1 MQTDLTELV
10 NSPQRI
16 ASALE
21 TFAPKAQDDFAEHAI
36 AYRWQK
42 SSHPFTSGYLQPIAN
57 PQLISFE
64 ALQNVQEQAHIISQ
78 NTQQFVL
85 GHPANNILLTGARGT
100 GKSSLVRACLE
111 KFHSQGLRLI
121 EIERQHLHDLP
132 LIMQKIAHRPE
143 RFILFCDD
151 LSFEEGEQGY
161 KELKT
166 VLEGSLGS
174 ISDQVIVYATSNRR
188 HLVSETMRDNLE
200 YQKNPDGEIHPGDTL
215 EQKISLSERFGIC
228 LRFYSFNQDEYL
240 AAAAYWLSFYGF
252 NLHSDNLQDEAL
264 QWSRERGARS
274 GRIAWQFAKD
284 YAGKMAIAHALKSTK

>member
-1 MQTDLTELV
+1 MQPDLTALV
-10 NSPQRI
+10 NSLQKI
-16 ASALE
+16 ANTLE
-21 TFAPKAQDDFAEHAI
+21 SLVPNAQDDFAENAI

-42 SSHPFTSGYLQPIAN
+42 NAHPFAAGYLQPMMH

-64 ALQNVQEQAHIISQ
+64 ALQNVEEQIRIISQ

-85 GHPANNILLTGARGT
+85 GYPANNVLLTGARGT

-111 KFHSQGLRLI
+111 KFHPQGLRLI

-132 LIMQKIAHRPE
+132 LIMQKIAHRSE

-188 HLVSETMRDNLE
+188 HLVTETMRDNLE
-200 YQKNPDGEIHPGDTL
+200 YQKNPEGEIHPGDTL
-215 EQKISLSERFGIC
+215 EQKISLAERFGIC

-240 AAAAYWLSFYGF
+240 AAAAYWLSHYGHD
-252 NLHSDNLQDEAL
+252 LQRENLQDAAL

-284 YAGKMAIAHALKSTK
+284 YAGRMAIARSQQR

>member
-1 MQTDLTELV
+1 MSSKFSEL
-10 NSPQRI
+10 I
-16 ASALE
+16 ASLNKIANALE
-21 TFAPKAQDDFAEHAI
+21 NIAPTQQADLDDNAI
-36 AYRWQK
+36 AYRWHK
-42 SSHPFTSGYLQPIAN
+42 ERHPFAFGRLEPISN

-64 ALQNVQEQAHIISQ
+64 SLKNLDEQATIIRQ
-78 NTQQFVL
+78 NTRQFVL
-85 GHPANNILLTGARGT
+85 GYPANNVLLTGARGT
-100 GKSSLVRACLE
+100 GKSSLVRACLAA
-111 KFHSQGLRLI
+111 FHPQGLRLI
-121 EIERQHLHDLP
+121 EVEREHLNDLP
-132 LIMQKIAHRPE
+132 AIMQIISTRPE

-174 ISDQVIVYATSNRR
+174 ISDKVIVYATSNRR

-200 YQKNPDGEIHPGDTL
+200 YQKNPDGEINPGDTL

-228 LRFYSFNQDEYL
+228 LRFYSFSQDEYL
-240 AAAAYWLSFYGF
+240 AAAAYWLSHYGYD
-252 NLHSDNLQDEAL
+252 LYTDQLQEAAL

-284 YAGKMAIAHALKSTK
+284 YAGKRACEAENSR